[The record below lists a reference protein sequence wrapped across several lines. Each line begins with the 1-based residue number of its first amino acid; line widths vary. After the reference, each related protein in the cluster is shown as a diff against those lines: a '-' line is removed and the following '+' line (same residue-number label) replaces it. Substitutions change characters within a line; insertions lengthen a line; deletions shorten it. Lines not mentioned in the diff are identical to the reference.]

1 MSWDRK
7 ARGAAGGYFYES
19 LRLPDKP
26 HPVKRYVGRGAAG
39 HETARGVEARKRDR
53 QAQRKA
59 LAAEKGQ
66 TADADTLTA
75 ELTAWA
81 GALADAWMAKAGHKR
96 HHREWRLT
104 HG

>member
-7 ARGAAGGYFYES
+7 ARGATGGYFYVS
-19 LRLPDKP
+19 VRRPDKA

-39 HETARGVEARKRDR
+39 QAMAEFVEAGK
-53 QAQRKA
+53 QRR
-59 LAAEKGQ
+59 AAERVAVAVEKAR
-66 TADADTLTA
+66 TADADSLTA
-75 ELTAWA
+75 ELAFWA
-81 GALADAWMAKAGHKR
+81 DAMAAAWMATAGHKR